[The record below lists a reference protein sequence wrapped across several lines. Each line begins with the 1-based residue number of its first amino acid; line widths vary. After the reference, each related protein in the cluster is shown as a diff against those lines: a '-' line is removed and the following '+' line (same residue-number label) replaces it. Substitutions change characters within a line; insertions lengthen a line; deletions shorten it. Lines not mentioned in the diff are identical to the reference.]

1 MDDPESLAT
10 VIRVTRPDTLL
21 IRMMVPQVQSM
32 IATHLLLEGV
42 DVCPEAQGAIKDWL
56 ALHADGE
63 RCRLI
68 SGGRFFRDTFGRLLG
83 DLADIRTGE
92 VLTDYLIDTGV
103 AEARPNHF
111 MDLVTEMLIP
121 EGPEA

>member
-1 MDDPESLAT
+1 MDEPESLAT

-56 ALHADGE
+56 KTHTDGE
-63 RCRLI
+63 RCRLVC
-68 SGGRFFRDTFGRLLG
+68 GGRFFRDNFGRLLG

-111 MDLVTEMLIP
+111 MDLVAEMLYSAGGD
-121 EGPEA
+121 E